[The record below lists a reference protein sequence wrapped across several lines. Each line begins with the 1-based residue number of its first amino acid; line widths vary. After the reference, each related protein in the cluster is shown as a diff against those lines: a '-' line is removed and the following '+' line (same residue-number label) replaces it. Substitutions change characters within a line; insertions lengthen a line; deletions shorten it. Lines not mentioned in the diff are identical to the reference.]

1 MTQGGNITALVEGWE
16 IGILKEIFMGKI
28 PRLEDH
34 TTCEALSG
42 LKPFGQGGIQRMKSG
57 TAIFE
62 DRSNKSK
69 VEDATDVGRS
79 RLE

>member
-1 MTQGGNITALVEGWE
+1 MAQGGKITTLVEGWE
-16 IGILKEIFMGKI
+16 VGILKKIFMGKI

-42 LKPFGQGGIQRMKSG
+42 LKPFSQGGIQWMKGG
-57 TAIFE
+57 TVIFE

-69 VEDATDVGRS
+69 VEGAADVGRS
-79 RLE
+79 

>member
-1 MTQGGNITALVEGWE
+1 MAQGGNITALAEGWE
-16 IGILKEIFMGKI
+16 VGILKEIFMGKI

-42 LKPFGQGGIQRMKSG
+42 LKPFGQGGIQWMESG

-62 DRSNKSK
+62 DRSNKRK
-69 VEDATDVGRS
+69 VECATDVRRS
-79 RLE
+79 